1 MSRYKSGCKAAVMHL
16 TLMGLVLGIAGTSYA
31 ASFEAVDVDSDG
43 WSLDINASINSVGR
57 NQLRLRNGA
66 SRDYSFKVYLDRPIV
81 SMRVTSPSGRVE
93 FFGVFNLETLARRYV
108 NSHIE
113 SDEDSIFD
121 GQQVHHIIENLTATV
136 KAADNLFV
144 SGGLGTVAIMQPSGK
159 LVSQNSLQD
168 EVHQLRERLFVEV
181 AYVLDNG
188 TSVQMSVFDGT
199 QQRAVD
205 LANSFGIKD
214 FASFEKMSGSRL
226 VDSASVGI
234 KLDQP
239 LGNTGIHASL
249 GYALVRNRMNR
260 GGEDHMVSLGLDA
273 TYELGEWLFYGLV
286 QFVHVFGE
294 FQNLSSVLSE
304 ISAQKGK
311 FTGYAQVEYTEVPSS
326 SSSNENVLRA
336 TLGARYTLVETKNMK
351 LSPLAEIYVQD
362 SKARGTDLG
371 LILGTSVELGKR
383 IEFSRKSE

>member
-1 MSRYKSGCKAAVMHL
+1 
-16 TLMGLVLGIAGTSYA
+16 
-31 ASFEAVDVDSDG
+31 
-43 WSLDINASINSVGR
+43 
-57 NQLRLRNGA
+57 
-66 SRDYSFKVYLDRPIV
+66 
-81 SMRVTSPSGRVE
+81 
-93 FFGVFNLETLARRYV
+93 
-108 NSHIE
+108 
-113 SDEDSIFD
+113 
-121 GQQVHHIIENLTATV
+121 
-136 KAADNLFV
+136 
-144 SGGLGTVAIMQPSGK
+144 
-159 LVSQNSLQD
+159 VSQNSLQD

-234 KLDQP
+234 KLDRP

-273 TYELGEWLFYGLV
+273 TYELGEWLVYGLV

-294 FQNLSSVLSE
+294 LQNLSSVLSE

-326 SSSNENVLRA
+326 SSSNDNVLRA
-336 TLGARYTLVETKNMK
+336 TLGARYTLVDTKNMT
-351 LSPLAEIYVQD
+351 LSPFAEIYVQD

-371 LILGTSVELGKR
+371 LILGTSIELGKR
-383 IEFSRKSE
+383 IDLSRKSE